1 MAFEIRGTLQLCQQ
15 LSFFCS
21 FICPV
26 NMSCPSLPSTGP
38 GVLQGTFKLI
48 FELVCVY
55 QIIIRI
61 TWEEFYD
68 THPKP
73 LTQCY

>member
-26 NMSCPSLPSTGP
+26 NMSCPLSAKHRSWSTAGHIQ
-38 GVLQGTFKLI
+38 VV